1 MIRFYFDE
9 HMPRSVTR
17 GLVSRGFHITMAVD
31 VGMVGKD
38 DDKEHLPYA
47 TENDLVLVTFD
58 RPFAGRTMSRADH
71 AGVICLSEK
80 IRWNIGRMIHVLAE
94 FSEQHT
100 PDEVAGRVFW
110 LK

>member
-1 MIRFYFDE
+1 MIRFYLYE
-9 HMPRSVTR
+9 HMPRSVTKGLTGR
-17 GLVSRGFHITMAVD
+17 GVHAKMAVD
-31 VGMVGKD
+31 LGMVGKD
-38 DDKEHLPYA
+38 DDDEHLPYA
-47 TENDLVLVTFD
+47 TESDLVLVTFD

-71 AGVICLSEK
+71 TGVVCLSEK
-80 IRWNIGRMIHVLAE
+80 IRSDIGRVIQILAE